1 MDNPAFVA
9 APSQELIVVAQVP
22 GELLSVAG
30 ELNDLVYSEAPPS
43 FNPKTISKACKDSQ
57 VVIDMV
63 DLEILSKPT
72 DAGSVSSAFTLVVSS
87 YVADDGFT
95 LGVKIV
101 ASGSRSSEGAYF

>member
-1 MDNPAFVA
+1 M
-9 APSQELIVVAQVP
+9 
-22 GELLSVAG
+22 
-30 ELNDLVYSEAPPS
+30 
-43 FNPKTISKACKDSQ
+43 
-57 VVIDMV
+57 IDMV

-87 YVADDGFT
+87 YVGDDGFT